1 MSEETFEQLQEEVQK
16 LRDKNKQLLN
26 EKKTIQGE
34 RDQLADKVQ
43 GLESE
48 RDNLSGE
55 LNRIT
60 IEQPRREILEDVS
73 VPDMTD
79 TLQRELDHHFDIERT
94 DDGRDI
100 LKHKD
105 GTPVT
110 VEEEG
115 EALELNRDGLHAL
128 FDKGVLPSLGRMLL
142 GSQSTGGGAPGNMGG
157 GPPPSTG
164 QKQPP
169 RPDGRFGMR

>member
-1 MSEETFEQLQEEVQK
+1 MTEESYEQLQEEVQK

-26 EKKTIQGE
+26 EKKNVQTE
-34 RDQLADKVQ
+34 RDELADKLQ
-43 GLESE
+43 GVESE
-48 RDNLSGE
+48 RDHLSSE
-55 LNRIT
+55 VNRIT
-60 IEQPRREILEDVS
+60 VEQPRREILEKAAA
-73 VPDMTD
+73 PEMAD
-79 TLQRELDHHFDIERT
+79 TLERELHHHFDIERT

-110 VEEEG
+110 ATEEG
-115 EALELNRDGLHAL
+115 EALEFTREGLHEL
-128 FDKGVLPSLGRMLL
+128 FDKNILRSIGRMIL
-142 GSQSTGGGAPGNMGG
+142 GSQSTGGGAPGNKSGG
-157 GPPPSTG
+157 LPPSPG